1 MDAVE
6 YEKSRRRMCRT
17 NILKKGGCEGCDAYS
32 CLRRRCGFAMDVVK
46 SEAEDEN
53 VIKNN
58 IAIVERWV
66 KANPIKTR
74 QSEFLKQFPNA
85 DMQRINTLF
94 PCVMDQT
101 VRTARCIKYEGLGS
115 PRKCVEC
122 RNDYWLA
129 EVTDND

>member
-6 YEKSRRRMCRT
+6 F
-17 NILKKGGCEGCDAYS
+17 LKKGRQMCDSFDECEGCPGASNACCFINDAS
-32 CLRRRCGFAMDVVK
+32 WCKNPKGVV
-46 SEAEDEN
+46 AT
-53 VIKNN
+53 
-58 IAIVERWV
+58 VEQWA
-66 KANPIKTR
+66 KEHSTKTR

>member
-6 YEKSRRRMCRT
+6 FIKTVNRLCG
-17 NILKKGGCEGCDAYS
+17 NQGCCKECPVAKEGR
-32 CLRRRCGFAMDVVK
+32 CLIGFDNESVK
-46 SEAEDEN
+46 S
-53 VIKNN
+53 
-58 IAIVERWV
+58 VEETVSKVEQWA
-66 KANPIKTR
+66 KDNPVKTR

-122 RNDYWLA
+122 RNDYWN
-129 EVTDND
+129 EKVTDND

>member
-6 YEKSRRRMCRT
+6 FYRRFAKNRT
-17 NILKKGGCEGCDAYS
+17 
-32 CLRRRCGFAMDVVK
+32 
-46 SEAEDEN
+46 
-53 VIKNN
+53 
-58 IAIVERWV
+58 
-66 KANPIKTR
+66 IKTR
-74 QSEFLKQFPNA
+74 QSEFLKMFPNA

-122 RNDYWLA
+122 RNDYWNE
-129 EVTDND
+129 EVTNND